1 MPYRTIA
8 DLPYRAAT
16 PEKPDVGR
24 CRLDLYLPPGSGFPT
39 LLFFHGG
46 GLVEGTRAWIAG
58 LGAALASQ
66 GIAVAAADYHFSP
79 GVRFPAYVDDAA
91 AAITWVLGHI
101 AEYGGDA
108 RQVVVGG
115 HSAGAYLAALVGL
128 DGSHLARHGH
138 SPAELAGLLPL
149 SGQLIVHF
157 TVRAERGIPAT
168 TLLIDAAA
176 PLAHVHAGAP
186 PCLFMAA
193 DGDLPPRPEENRYI
207 AASLKALGVDAA
219 YIEIA
224 GRDHSGIIDRASD
237 DGDPAQAAMVAF
249 IRRVAAARASA

>member
-1 MPYRTIA
+1 MPHRIIA
-8 DLPYRAAT
+8 DLPYREAT
-16 PEKPDVGR
+16 TETPDVGR
-24 CRLDLYLPPGSGFPT
+24 CRLDLYLPQATRFPT
-39 LLFFHGG
+39 LVFFHGG
-46 GLVEGTRAWIAG
+46 GLVEGTRAWIAN
-58 LGAALASQ
+58 LGVAFATQ
-66 GIAVAAADYHFSP
+66 GIAVAAADYRFSP
-79 GVRFPAYVDDAA
+79 GVRYPAYVDDAA
-91 AAITWVLGHI
+91 AAIAWMLRHI
-101 AEYGGDA
+101 GEHGGDA

-138 SPAELAGLLPL
+138 APADLAGLLPL

-157 TVRAERGIPAT
+157 NVRAERGIPAT
-168 TLLIDAAA
+168 TLQIDAAA

-207 AASLKALGVDAA
+207 AASLKALGVDAT
-219 YIEIA
+219 YREIA

-237 DGDPAQAAMVAF
+237 AGDPAGEAMVAF
-249 IRRVAAARASA
+249 IRRVTAARATA